1 MLTLLSL
8 LQARSFWP
16 GTELAGRLGV
26 TSRTLRR
33 DIDRLRELGY
43 RVESSRG
50 PAGGYGLEAGS
61 GLPPLVLTEDEAVAV
76 AIGLHTAGASGL
88 LGGEDLG
95 VGALAKLE
103 QVLPSHLRRRVA
115 AMHSHMK
122 SSGWS
127 PSETGA
133 GVDPGML
140 GRLALVCR
148 DSERLRFGY
157 RSKGDESTERHV
169 DPHSLVNLDR
179 RWYLVAWDLQR
190 SDWRTFRVDRISDL
204 RTTAV
209 RVPPRELPAEDAAA
223 FVRVSISSVPTRY
236 TADVV
241 LAMQIDEM
249 RAAFGPWSRG
259 ATANGRS
266 ETRWPI
272 GGDSLQDL
280 VYALFYLP
288 PGVAYRVEADAEV
301 LEFLAAAARG
311 FSAAVS
317 LPSSPVTVTPT

>member
-16 GTELAGRLGV
+16 GGDLAERLGV

-76 AIGLHTAGASGL
+76 AIGLHTAGSSGL

-115 AMHSHMK
+115 ALHTHMK
-122 SSGWS
+122 SSGWV
-127 PSETGA
+127 PLDQVD
-133 GVDPGML
+133 GVEPEML

-148 DSERLRFGY
+148 DGERLRFRY
-157 RSKGDESTERHV
+157 RSKGDDATDRHV

-190 SDWRTFRVDRISDL
+190 VDWRTFRVDRISDL

-209 RVPPRELPAEDAAA
+209 RIPPRELPAEDAAA
-223 FVRVSISSVPTRY
+223 FVRVSISSVPTKY
-236 TADVV
+236 AADVV
-241 LAMQIDEM
+241 LAMPIAEM
-249 RAAFGPWSRG
+249 QAAFGPWARG
-259 ATANGRS
+259 ATAEGAH

-280 VYALFYLP
+280 VYSLFYLP
-288 PGVAYRVEADAEV
+288 AGVAYRIEADPEV
-301 LEFLAAAARG
+301 LDFLAAAARG
-311 FSAAVS
+311 FTAAVS
-317 LPSSPVTVTPT
+317 ASSSADSGSPT